1 MQLQTELGHS
11 DLQKLAQWQGSTSLK
26 EGKVGRGDRSPQVL
40 GRWQLAEKE
49 ARGRGGAETDHTG
62 IREQATRAGEKDGR
76 KGKALI
82 VML

>member
-1 MQLQTELGHS
+1 M
-11 DLQKLAQWQGSTSLK
+11 
-26 EGKVGRGDRSPQVL
+26 GRGDRSPQVL

-62 IREQATRAGEKDGR
+62 IREQATRASEKDRR

-82 VML
+82 DML